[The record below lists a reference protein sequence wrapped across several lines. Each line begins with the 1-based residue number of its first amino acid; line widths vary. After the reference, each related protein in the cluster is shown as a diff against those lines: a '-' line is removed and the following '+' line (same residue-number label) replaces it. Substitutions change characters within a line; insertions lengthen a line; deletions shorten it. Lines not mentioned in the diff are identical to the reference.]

1 MSTNEMTRRERLLAA
16 HRGDAVDRPPIKI
29 WAADPWTQVI
39 HPSFQPILDEAL
51 EKTDLVAGWSNGSN
65 MFYTRPEIIEGI
77 VHSERS
83 PSRHDDYEEIH
94 TQIDTPKGP
103 LHTTFLAGTRAGIPG
118 YTEEYLFKTP
128 EDVEKWLSVPYEPPW
143 DGSGHDCDSFFE
155 RDREMGDRGIEMI
168 GFGHPMYTF
177 QAKAGSVY
185 FALWSVMCHDVIY
198 AFLDEILKRQLDY
211 VHHVIRAGCGPI
223 WGYVGP
229 ELCVPPLMSP
239 ADFDDFVVRYD
250 RPITDAIHAAG
261 NIVWCH
267 SHGNMSQVLE
277 KFIDLGADALNPLEP
292 PPWGDIELRE
302 ARERADDRLTLEGNI
317 EKDQLYRAPEEE
329 LRRQVRQAMTEGPL
343 PDGRRFILCPSAGFM
358 EHPTCSKQMRR
369 NYHAY
374 IDEAL
379 ACCRERVW
387 E

>member
-1 MSTNEMTRRERLLAA
+1 METAFRPGDAYLLIGDSATTNNNVTHAHSSVDSSVYFTDCVINFTLTPVADYFQQVISDPEPDDARATFPETHMSANEMTRRERLLAA

-39 HPSFQPILDEAL
+39 HPSFRPILDEAL
-51 EKTDLVAGWSNGSN
+51 EKTDLVAGWGAGSN
-65 MFYTRPEIIEGI
+65 MFYTRPEIIEGK
-77 VHSERS
+77 VHSERN
-83 PSRHDDYEEIH
+83 PSQHDDYEEIH

-128 EDVEKWLSVPYEPPW
+128 EDVEKWLSVPYEPSW
-143 DGSGHDCDSFFE
+143 DESGHDCDSFFE
-155 RDREMGDRGIEMI
+155 RDREMGDRGIVMI

-177 QAKAGSVY
+177 QAKAGSVN
-185 FALWSVMCHDVIY
+185 FAMWSVMCRDVIY

-277 KFIDLGADALNPLEP
+277 KFIDLGADALNPL
-292 PPWGDIELRE
+292 
-302 ARERADDRLTLEGNI
+302 
-317 EKDQLYRAPEEE
+317 
-329 LRRQVRQAMTEGPL
+329 
-343 PDGRRFILCPSAGFM
+343 
-358 EHPTCSKQMRR
+358 
-369 NYHAY
+369 
-374 IDEAL
+374 
-379 ACCRERVW
+379 
-387 E
+387 